1 MAIRITATDVKDFC
15 ADAESLSDNAINVY
29 IDMVAQADACLDL
42 NLVPDAVQRFLKLNA
57 VCHYIAKSGGGQVK
71 SERDMDGASVT
82 FETYM
87 TDGYGLASTTFG
99 QNLLST
105 GSVCF
110 DFMNTR
116 PSRFLKAIG
125 R

>member
-1 MAIRITATDVKDFC
+1 MAVIITATEVKDFC
-15 ADAESLSDNAINVY
+15 AESSSLSDSAINVY
-29 IDMVAQADACLDL
+29 IDMVSQADACLDL
-42 NLVPDAVQRFLKLNA
+42 NLVVDAVQRFLKLNA
-57 VCHYIAKSGGGQVK
+57 ACHYIAKSTGGQVK

-99 QNLLST
+99 QAILST
-105 GSVCF
+105 GNGCF
-110 DFMNTR
+110 SFMNTR
-116 PSRFLKAIG
+116 PSRFLTAIG